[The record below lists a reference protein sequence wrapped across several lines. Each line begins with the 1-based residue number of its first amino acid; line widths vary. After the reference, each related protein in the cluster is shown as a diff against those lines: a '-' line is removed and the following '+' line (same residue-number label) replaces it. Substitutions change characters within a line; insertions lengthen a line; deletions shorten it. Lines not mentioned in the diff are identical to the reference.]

1 MGHGTR
7 TGDQRSLSEKVL
19 ALRQLGRAPPPPL
32 VCHGKRRRG
41 AAMTETQV
49 EEFTRHSIIDKL
61 VANSARLIRAR
72 LEAMTPTEFSE
83 FCDVMIVVAVA
94 SGRE

>member
-1 MGHGTR
+1 
-7 TGDQRSLSEKVL
+7 
-19 ALRQLGRAPPPPL
+19 
-32 VCHGKRRRG
+32 
-41 AAMTETQV
+41 MTETQV